1 MNIIS
6 ATSKRRPRSSRQT
19 SPSTNSGACASE
31 QRRGLGARLR
41 QHAGRAVDAGDP
53 VPALGE
59 RQRVI
64 SGAAAEIENALRA
77 GRAVF
82 REQALDEVDLAGIIL
97 RAIED
102 VVAVGVVRPEHRHAS
117 DSRTAAHTRSICAS
131 SSVSPEGR

>member
-6 ATSKRRPRSSRQT
+6 ATSKRWPRSSRQT
-19 SPSTNSGACASE
+19 SPSTNIGAWAKRKRSC
-31 QRRGLGARLR
+31 LGARLR
-41 QHAGRAVDAGDP
+41 QHAGSAVDAGDA
-53 VPALGE
+53 VSALGE
-59 RQRVI
+59 RQRMI

-82 REQALDEVDLAGIIL
+82 REQAFDKVDLAGIVL

-102 VVAVGVVRPEHRHAS
+102 VVAVGVIRPEHRHAS
-117 DSRTAAHTRSICAS
+117 NSRTAAHTRSIWAS